1 MQWFYIDL
9 RKNSLTY
16 PLNSQED
23 KIKRLQGSWTCTAHS
38 QLLSPRGT
46 MRLLLS
52 FSLAPHS
59 KYVDGFQGVSS
70 PQCLGVFHFQILF
83 SWKTLFLVISGSP
96 LGSRIHL
103 GRACLHCCRH
113 CHLLDGS
120 EPIGPLSWKWLL
132 LLEDPKVSLMFQ
144 PLDLQHMA
152 LYSISVP
159 SHLQMQLHPSMWLC
173 WGSQVHRTRGADMSD
188 GSGPQ
193 NYPWPMPMPVLG
205 SCLVAQLGLIG
216 SSFQAAL
223 PRVMLLKSWLLL
235 PNQAAEVSSSGAI
248 DWKNPKV

>member
-103 GRACLHCCRH
+103 DKACLHCCGH
-113 CHLLDGS
+113 CHLLAGS
-120 EPIGPLSWKWLL
+120 ETIELFSWKWLL
-132 LLEDPKVSLMFQ
+132 LLEDSKVSLMFQ
-144 PLDLQHMA
+144 PLA
-152 LYSISVP
+152 PLYMTLYNISVLSLLSKCTSIHHCGYVGVLMTHCLKIIHCP
-159 SHLQMQLHPSMWLC
+159 CLFSGHAWWNVGLSVVHSFRQLFQGCCNRSHSFCFPTKQQSL
-173 WGSQVHRTRGADMSD
+173 VVDA
-188 GSGPQ
+188 PQ
-193 NYPWPMPMPVLG
+193 TQSY
-205 SCLVAQLGLIG
+205 
-216 SSFQAAL
+216 FY
-223 PRVMLLKSWLLL
+223 K
-235 PNQAAEVSSSGAI
+235 
-248 DWKNPKV
+248 